1 MMQQPSFSEQLK
13 QQAIPIMTNIN
24 HHPFVTGIRDG
35 YVPKTAL
42 LKYVQQDEQY
52 LKGFIATYQSLVD
65 NLNDAQETQLMKN
78 TETEIGH
85 EHSPHEMFCEIARV
99 DYEQQSNKPVGKIT
113 KGYLNHMQSSA
124 DSGSLL
130 NTLAA
135 LTPCPWTYSV
145 LVKQMIIE
153 GKTGKNNPFTEWIE
167 FYGKTN
173 SEDIDMSKHFFNRI
187 DQLASKA
194 TTDELC
200 QAEAYFLDSCQ
211 WELEFWEQAYP
222 QK

>member
-1 MMQQPSFSEQLK
+1 MQIAFSKHLQ
-13 QQAIPIMTNIN
+13 QQANPIMTNIN

-35 YVPKTAL
+35 YVPKAAL

-52 LKGFIATYQSLVD
+52 LKEFISTYQSLVD
-65 NLNDAQETQLMKN
+65 NLNDNQETQLMKD

-85 EHSPHEMFCEIARV
+85 EHSPHEMFCEIAGV
-99 DYEQQSNKPVGKIT
+99 DYDDQTNKPMGAIT
-113 KGYLNHMQSSA
+113 KGYLEHMQTAA

-135 LTPCPWTYSV
+135 LTACPWTYAV
-145 LVKQMIIE
+145 LAKQMIAE
-153 GKTGKNNPFTEWIE
+153 RKTGKNNPFTEWIE

-173 SEDIDMSKHFFNRI
+173 SEEIDMSKHFFNRI
-187 DQLASKA
+187 DQLANTA
-194 TTDELC
+194 TNAELR
-200 QAEAYFLDSCQ
+200 QAETYFLNSGQ
-211 WELEFWEQAYP
+211 WELKFWEQAYP